1 MIGVLVGTKLWHPF
15 ADMSAVQGNELVIAS
30 GEGAYVTD
38 EAGRRYLDAT
48 AGLWYCNIG
57 HGRRE
62 LADAAAAQIGKIAA
76 YSTFGNF
83 ATRPTLDLA
92 ERIAE
97 LAPMDDAVVFFT
109 SGGSD
114 SVDTAVKIVQR
125 YWSLQGKPNK
135 NLIFTRNKAYHG
147 MHMAGTSLAGIE
159 ANRTGFTS
167 LLDSVVRVAW
177 DDADDLISELDRL
190 GPDRVAAFFCEPI
203 IGAGGV
209 FAPPP
214 GYLEKVRSACRERG
228 VLFVADEV
236 ISGYGRTGHWFASD
250 RWDLDP
256 DLILSAKGLTS
267 GYLPMGAVLVSGAVA
282 EPFWS
287 RGGVFRHGYTYSGHA
302 TAAAVALA
310 NLDVLAR
317 EKLVQRVLDLEPVL
331 AMALRPLMGS
341 ELVVEVRAGV
351 GLLAAVQ
358 LAPEAVAADVTLA
371 PRVLAGLRERGVLTR
386 LLADTSI
393 QVSPAFVVT
402 ASDIAL
408 LATAIAE
415 TLAELGSPVA
425 IPVNIGDVDLLP
437 EQTRDDTEAGWG
449 SNVAATD
456 EWYQANRP
464 PHHRD

>member
-1 MIGVLVGTKLWHPF
+1 MGAKLWHPF
-15 ADMSAVQGNELVIAS
+15 ADMSTVQDNELVIES
-30 GEGAYVTD
+30 GDGAYVTD
-38 EAGRRYLDAT
+38 ESGRRYLDAT

-57 HGRRE
+57 HGRQE
-62 LADAAAAQIGKIAA
+62 LADAAAAQIAKIAA

-83 ATRPTLDLA
+83 ATRPTLELA
-92 ERIAE
+92 ERIADI
-97 LAPMDDAVVFFT
+97 APMDDAVVFFT

-114 SVDTAVKIVQR
+114 SVDTAVKMVQR
-125 YWSLQGKPNK
+125 YWGLQGQPNR
-135 NLIFTRNKAYHG
+135 NLIITRNKAYHG

-167 LLDSVVRVAW
+167 LLDSVMRVAW
-177 DDADDLISELDRL
+177 DDADDLITELDRL

-214 GYLEKVRSACRERG
+214 GYLEKVRDACRERG

-250 RWDLDP
+250 RWTLDP

-282 EPFWS
+282 EPFWT

-317 EKLVQRVLDLEPVL
+317 ENLVRRVLDLEPVL
-331 AMALRPLMGS
+331 EMALRPLIGS
-341 ELVVEVRAGV
+341 DLVSQVRAGV

-358 LAPEAVAADVTLA
+358 LAPDAVAADVTLA
-371 PRVLAGLRERGVLTR
+371 PRVIAGLRDRGVLTR

-393 QVSPAFVVT
+393 QVSPPFVVT
-402 ASDIAL
+402 GSDLAL

-415 TLAELGSPVA
+415 TLADVGSPVVKPA
-425 IPVNIGDVDLLP
+425 NIGNVDLLP
-437 EQTRDDTEAGWG
+437 EQTSDDTEAGWG
-449 SNVAATD
+449 SGEANTD
-456 EWYQANRP
+456 EWYRMNRP
-464 PHHRD
+464 PHHGG